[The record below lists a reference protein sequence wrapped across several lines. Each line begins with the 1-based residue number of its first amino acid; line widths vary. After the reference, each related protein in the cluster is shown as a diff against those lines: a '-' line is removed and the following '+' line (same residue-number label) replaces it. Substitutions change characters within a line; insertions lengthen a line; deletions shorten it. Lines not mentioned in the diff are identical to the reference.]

1 MAAPNL
7 ATAYITILPSMKG
20 AREKIAADLGDA
32 GEKGGVAGGKN
43 AEKGFVGGLK
53 GISSKAAGI
62 AAAASAVVGAG
73 VVAGMTKAVM
83 AASELEQSTGAIDA
97 VYKEN
102 AQAMHDMA
110 SSAATNL
117 GLTRD
122 EFNQLGTVIG
132 AQLKNGGTAM
142 DELAPKAGELIGVGA
157 DLAAMFGGT
166 TADAVG
172 ALSSALKG
180 ERDPIER
187 YGVSLNQAAID
198 AKAAELGFEKVGNS
212 LSAEANQAATLALI
226 MEQTADAH
234 GAFGREANTMA
245 GQVERAKASFGN
257 LVAELGTAFL
267 PVVTEAVSLLNAHVI
282 PVISGV
288 VNGFGR
294 WAAANPQLA
303 SGLAIAVAGITALS
317 AAILG
322 ILIVAGPIAAGIS
335 AIGAAF
341 AGVSLAAAAPVA
353 AVVALV
359 AALGVAAAT
368 SQGFRDAVGAVF
380 QKIGE
385 ALSPVVAMI
394 QATVLPVLQQ
404 MGAAF
409 MGMVGQI
416 GAALAPLMTVIM
428 QIAGAVVT
436 LLTPAITFLTGV
448 FGPAFTFIGTVI
460 ATAFQF
466 IGTVISTAINIITG
480 ILQVALA
487 LITGDWSAA
496 WTGMGALLGTV
507 WSGIAS
513 IVSGAAG
520 LLWSIISGAVSMV
533 ASIWSN
539 SWAFMSE
546 LTGVKVGEV
555 LDYIGSI
562 PDRVMGF
569 FAGAGSWLVDSGR
582 NIVQGLLDGAGQ
594 LLPQIGQ
601 FFLDK
606 LPGWIRGPFE
616 AALGIHSPSRVFA
629 GYGENIGEGLALGVE
644 SMGSRVRSSTSGLA
658 DSALSGA
665 QALADGVGNVS
676 TFQSASVAASNAP
689 LYVPADWTERY
700 GGQQQAAY
708 ANATEAVLDALSQ
721 MSVTLDGRR
730 AIGALTDHRAW
741 PTANRR
747 ETR

>member
-1 MAAPNL
+1 MAAAPNL
-7 ATAYITILPSMKG
+7 ATAYVTILPSMKG
-20 AREKIAADLGDA
+20 SREKIVADLGDA
-32 GEKGGVAGGKN
+32 GEKGGLAGGKK
-43 AEKGFVGGLK
+43 AEQGFVGGLQ
-53 GISSKAAGI
+53 GISGKAAGI

-117 GLTRD
+117 GLTRN
-122 EFNQLGTVIG
+122 EFNELGTVIG

-187 YGVSLNQAAID
+187 YGVSLNQAKID
-198 AKAAELGFEKVGNS
+198 AKAAELGFEKVGS
-212 LSAEANQAATLALI
+212 TLSAEANQAATLALI

-245 GQVERAKASFGN
+245 GQVERAKASFSN
-257 LVAELGTAFL
+257 VVSELGTAFL
-267 PVVTEAVSLLNAHVI
+267 PVVTETVSFLNAHVI
-282 PVISGV
+282 PAISGV
-288 VNGFGR
+288 VNGFGQ

-303 SGLAIAVAGITALS
+303 SGLAIAVVGVTALA

-322 ILIVAGPIAAGIS
+322 ILIVAGPIAAGIA
-335 AIGAAF
+335 AIGSAF
-341 AGVSLAAAAPVA
+341 AGISLAAAAPIAV
-353 AVVALV
+353 VVALV

-368 SQGFRDAVGAVF
+368 SQGFRDAVVGVFQQLGAVL
-380 QKIGE
+380 
-385 ALSPVVAMI
+385 APVATMI
-394 QATVLPVLQQ
+394 QTVVLPALQQ
-404 MGAAF
+404 MGSAF

-416 GAALAPLMTVIM
+416 GSALAPLMAVLM
-428 QIAGAVVT
+428 QIAGAVVAS
-436 LLTPAITFLTGV
+436 LTPVVTFLTGV
-448 FGPAFTFIGTVI
+448 FGPAFTFLGAVI
-460 ATAFQF
+460 STAFQL
-466 IGTVISTAINIITG
+466 IGTVISTAINIITSV
-480 ILQVALA
+480 LQVALA

-496 WTGMGALLGTV
+496 WTGMGALLSTV
-507 WSGIAS
+507 WAGIVD
-513 IVSGAAG
+513 IVGGAAG
-520 LLWSIISGAVSMV
+520 LLWTILSGAVSMV
-533 ASIWSN
+533 ASMWSN
-539 SWAFMSE
+539 SWSAMSE
-546 LTGVKVGEV
+546 MTGEKVGEI
-555 LDYIGSI
+555 LGLIGSI

-569 FAGAGSWLVDSGR
+569 FADAGSWLVDSGR

-606 LPGWIRGPFE
+606 LPGWIVGPFK

-629 GYGENIGEGLALGVE
+629 GFGENVGEGLALGVE
-644 SMGSRVRSSTSGLA
+644 SMGSRVRASTSGLA

-665 QALADGVGNVS
+665 RALADGVGDVS
-676 TFQSASVAASNAP
+676 AFQSASVAASSAP
-689 LYVPADWTERY
+689 LYVPADWSERY

-708 ANATEAVLDALSQ
+708 AAATESFMDALSQ
-721 MSVTLDGRR
+721 MEVSLDGRR
-730 AIGALTDHRAW
+730 TIGALTQNRAW
-741 PTANRR
+741 PNR
-747 ETR
+747 